1 MALGCSVPALHTG
14 AVPQTRGA
22 TARREET
29 VSMRR
34 GEPEGVERTRWERE
48 VLSEWEDVRVG
59 RARTYSRDDVV
70 ADLGLDD
77 RVHG

>member
-1 MALGCSVPALHTG
+1 MVIGVSVPAPHTG
-14 AVPQTRGA
+14 AGPRARGV

-29 VSMRR
+29 VSMKR
-34 GEPEGVERTRWERE
+34 GEPEGAERARWERE
-48 VLSEWEDVRVG
+48 VLSEWEDVRAG

-70 ADLGLDD
+70 ADLGLED

>member
-48 VLSEWEDVRVG
+48 VLSEWEGGIRNWHWRQRKGYPV
-59 RARTYSRDDVV
+59 
-70 ADLGLDD
+70 
-77 RVHG
+77 